1 MRLFGTDPLLYLIL
15 LVGLAFSMF
24 IGFVAQQRFLM
35 PVASALILWP
45 MLIWSLRHARIDVAV
60 RLVTFWAVVIFVVTI
75 IASRVLGARAQE
87 TVPGGLEYIANQMLW
102 LTGRESTVEGVSNWL
117 PELARRTGLVL
128 AGGAISAGLLPLIAA
143 ARWLAILGLWT
154 ANLFNAAHPLLA
166 IPLSISPWT
175 WAEIVAQAALLIVMA
190 EPIVTGNV
198 HGLLTRDRSRL
209 LLTGL
214 IALLLAI
221 ALHLLLPRL
230 LASPLRALVL

>member
-24 IGFVAQQRFLM
+24 IGFIAQQRVLM

-60 RLVTFWAVVIFVVTI
+60 RLVAFWAAVIFVVAI
-75 IASRVLGARAQE
+75 VAGRVLGARALE
-87 TVPGGLEYIANQMLW
+87 TVPGGVEYIANQMLW
-102 LTGRESTVEGVSNWL
+102 LTGRQSTVEGIGNWL
-117 PELARRTGLVL
+117 PELARRSGLVL
-128 AGGAISAGLLPLIAA
+128 VGSAISAGLLPLIAA

-154 ANLFNAAHPLLA
+154 ANLFNAAHPFLA
-166 IPLSISPWT
+166 VPLSISPWT
-175 WAEIVAQAALLIVMA
+175 WAEIVAQGALLVVMA
-190 EPIVTGNV
+190 EPIVTGSV
-198 HGLLTRDRSRL
+198 HSLLTRERSRL

-214 IALLLAI
+214 IALFLAI
-221 ALHLLLPRL
+221 ALHLLLPGL